1 MRNPTI
7 LVIDSGIGG
16 LSVTQHI
23 RRKCS
28 AVSVSYIADLSHF
41 PYGEKSEDSI
51 TRRIQTLVDYGVRH
65 IRPDLVVIA
74 CNTAST
80 IALDVLRQT
89 FAVPF
94 VGVVPA
100 IKPAALK
107 SQSGKI
113 GVLATRATVNRPYTQ
128 NLIHSFAKDNN
139 VFLYGSSALVEIA
152 EGKLKGDRPDLLQIR
167 MDVEN
172 LIQQHKEMDTVVLA
186 CTHFPL
192 LEVEFEMLFPQ
203 IKYWVHSGEAIA
215 RRVESILTEM
225 GFSATGGADKNR
237 LLITGGAQ
245 SAYQHALLVPLL
257 GEFDTTM
264 VTI

>member
-1 MRNPTI
+1 MRHPTI

-16 LSVTQHI
+16 LSVTHQI
-23 RRKCS
+23 RQKCS

-41 PYGEKSEDSI
+41 PYGEKSEDVI
-51 TRRIQTLVDYGVRH
+51 TRRIQALVDYGVQNVQ
-65 IRPDLVVIA
+65 PDLVVIA

-80 IALDVLRQT
+80 VALDVLRDT
-89 FAVPF
+89 FAIPF

-128 NLIHSFAKDNN
+128 NLIHSFAQNNN
-139 VFLYGSSALVEIA
+139 VFLYGSSVLVEIA
-152 EGKLKGDRPDLLQIR
+152 ENKLKGIRPDILKIR
-167 MDVEN
+167 QDVEN
-172 LIQQHKEMDTVVLA
+172 LLQQNKEMDTVVLA

-192 LEVEFEMLFPQ
+192 LEAEFEMLFPQ

-215 RRVESILTEM
+215 RRVESLLIEM
-225 GFSATGGADKNR
+225 GFCTTGGESGNR
-237 LLITGGAQ
+237 LFTTGITDRV
-245 SAYQHALLVPLL
+245 YQRDLLLPLL
-257 GEFDTTM
+257 GEFDSEM